1 MAAAS
6 MAVDFMAAGVIGAS
20 GTATGV
26 VVGGA
31 IGIRTAATDS
41 RRKTAGPEWPGRSI
55 EGRREPPYCPA
66 IISKG
71 DTQVTAGSWMF
82 LHFGHVNTCMPDSR
96 LPSAERQSE
105 TAICHELTQ
114 EFGWLQ

>member
-1 MAAAS
+1 MGAAS
-6 MAVDFMAAGVIGAS
+6 MAVGFMAAGAIGV
-20 GTATGV
+20 TATAMATAG
-26 VVGGA
+26 GGA
-31 IGIRTAATDS
+31 FGIRTAATDC
-41 RRKTAGPEWPGRSI
+41 RRKTAGPQWPGRSM
-55 EGRREPPYCPA
+55 EGRREPTYWPA

-71 DTQVTAGSWMF
+71 DTQVTAGSWTF

-114 EFGWLQ
+114 EFGGLQ